1 MNDNIFPKVTS
12 TKKLVLK
19 IWDLPLIKKKK
30 EIIKNVMAFNSSQYT
45 LKVLKDIDD
54 LDILLSSIINVTCD
68 TVRAISNGK

>member
-19 IWDLPLIKKKK
+19 IWDLPLIKKKN

>member
-19 IWDLPLIKKKK
+19 IWDLPLIKKKN

-54 LDILLSSIINVTCD
+54 LDILISSIINVTCD